1 MKVVHIVPGSGGTF
15 YCQNC
20 LRDSLLVPA
29 LRELGLDVIL
39 VPMYLPLF
47 TDGPPLEK
55 DAPVFFGALNV
66 YLQQKVP
73 LFRRTPRWLDRLF
86 DARWLL
92 GLVARKAASTSAE
105 GLEEMTLSMLS
116 GADGAQAKELDR
128 LLWWLKSEIKPEIVH
143 ISNALLLGLAPRMK
157 DELGCR
163 IVCSLQDEHD
173 WVDAMRPSYLEK
185 VWGAMAEKARAVDAF
200 VPVSRYYADVMTRRL
215 ALPEEKVHVVYI
227 GVPLEAY
234 EYREPEFSPPTIGY
248 LSRLSR
254 SLGLAVLVE
263 AFMKLKSRGGFE
275 NLRLR
280 AMGGKTAPDERFL
293 AGEKRRLKRRGLEG
307 DVDFL
312 DGFSRGERASFMHT
326 ISLLSVPVPGGEAFG
341 MYLLEAM
348 ASGVPVVQP
357 RAGAFDEIVEAT
369 GGGVVYEPNDAD
381 ALADALAA
389 MLSDPERA
397 VDLGRAGRRAVEE
410 NFTIA
415 ESAERTRELYEM
427 LVEPASRTDGEESE

>member
-29 LRELGLDVIL
+29 LRELGLDVML
-39 VPMYLPLF
+39 APMYLPLF
-47 TDGPPLEK
+47 TDEPSLAK

-92 GLVARKAASTSAE
+92 RLVAKKAASTRAE

-128 LLWWLKSEIKPEIVH
+128 LLRWLKSEIKPDLVH

-163 IVCSLQDEHD
+163 VVCSLQDEHD
-173 WVDAMRPSYLEK
+173 WVNAMRPSHVDE
-185 VWGAMAEKARAVDAF
+185 VWDAMAEKARAVDIF

-215 ALPEEKVHVVYI
+215 ALPEEKVRVVYI

-234 EYREPEFSPPTIGY
+234 EYREPGFSPPTIGY
-248 LSRLSR
+248 VSRLAR
-254 SLGLAVLVE
+254 SLGLGVLVE
-263 AFMKLKSRGGFE
+263 AFIKLKSRGGFD

-280 AMGGKTAPDERFL
+280 AMGGKTGQDERFI
-293 AGEKRRLKRRGLEG
+293 AGEKRRLKQLGLEG

-312 DGFSRGERASFMHT
+312 DGFSRVERASFMHT
-326 ISLLSVPVPGGEAFG
+326 ISLLSVPVPAGEAFG

-357 RAGAFDEIVEAT
+357 RAGAFGEIVEAT
-369 GGGVVYEPNDAD
+369 GGGIVYEPNDAD

-389 MLSDPERA
+389 MLSDPGRIVE
-397 VDLGRAGRRAVEE
+397 LGRAGRQAVEE
-410 NFTIA
+410 KFSLA
-415 ESAERTRELYEM
+415 ASAERTRDIYEM
-427 LVEPASRTDGEESE
+427 LVESASSSDGEERE